1 MKSDEKTR
9 LTGGDGSPIYH
20 FMGTSTFSEY
30 TVVHEVAVA
39 VVNPKAPREK
49 TCLLGCGVSTG
60 WGAVYN
66 TAKVEKKN
74 TVAVFSVGKA
84 VGLAATEPRERLV
97 PVESW
102 QSIRTRRNSRRRKN
116 SARRIASIR
125 KISRTRK
132 SRRDCENDG
141 RGRRFRSSALE
152 M

>member
-9 LTGGDGSPIYH
+9 LRGRRWFPIYH

-66 TAKVEKKN
+66 TAKVEKGN
-74 TVAVFSVGKA
+74 TVAVFGVEGGRFSHRIEA
-84 VGLAATEPRERLV
+84 RERLV

-132 SRRDCENDG
+132 SKT
-141 RGRRFRSSALE
+141 
-152 M
+152 